1 MGKEWGKLTRGVTVR
16 DFATGQR
23 IQIAFT
29 YKGTRCREILK
40 APVSKANIK
49 YAANLL
55 GEIQNNIERKT
66 FSYVEYFPESPKARI
81 FGVIGNRSKTVLE
94 YLDEYQMAC
103 IKRGLSASSIEGY
116 RKIKN
121 NVTEL
126 HDIRVIDLTPSTLKD
141 YVITSGN
148 SAKTLRNKFSYL
160 RSALAEAVTEGLVPI
175 NPIDTIKLSNY
186 VQKDNKVSPDG
197 EHNDVDPFK
206 PVEIQA
212 IYSKCRED
220 ELNIVQFVFNT
231 GMRPSEW
238 SALKWSDIDFIN
250 NQVNVTSAIVVG
262 QTKGTKT
269 KAGRR
274 SIPLNEVAMS
284 ALLRQKALT
293 FLHND
298 YIFMQV
304 QTRVQL
310 PKKELNR
317 VNPDSFRKHQWSR
330 ILKAA
335 GVRYR
340 YPYQMRHTFATMHIS
355 SGENLWKLANWMGHA
370 SPEMLFRHYGSFI
383 EEFQQN
389 DTATTR
395 ESGLSKKL

>member
-16 DFATGQR
+16 GFVTGQR

-40 APVSKANIK
+40 VPISKANIK

-66 FSYVEYFPESPKARI
+66 FSYIEYFPESPKAKV
-81 FGVIGNRSKTVLE
+81 FGVVGDRTKTVLQ
-94 YLDEYQMAC
+94 YLEEYQMAC
-103 IKRGLSASSIEGY
+103 IKRGLSPSSIDGY

-121 NVTEL
+121 NMVEL
-126 HDIRVIDLTPSTLKD
+126 HDIKVVDLTPATLKE
-141 YVITSGN
+141 YVTQSKTSP
-148 SAKTLRNKFSYL
+148 KTLRNRFSYL
-160 RSALAEAVTEGLVPI
+160 RSALAEAVTDGLCMV
-175 NPIDTIKLSNY
+175 NPVDTIKLSNY
-186 VQKDNKVSPDG
+186 VQKDNKVNPDG
-197 EHNDVDPFK
+197 EHSDVDPFK
-206 PVEIQA
+206 PKEIDA
-212 IYSKCRED
+212 IYKKCRED

-238 SALKWSDIDFIN
+238 SALKWSDIDFVN
-250 NQVNVTSAIVVG
+250 HQVSVNVAIVNG
-262 QTKGTKT
+262 QEKGTKT

-274 SIPLNEVAMS
+274 IIPLNEM
-284 ALLRQKALT
+284 ALAALTRQKELT
-293 FLHND
+293 LLHND
-298 YIFMQV
+298 YVFMQM

-317 VNPDSFRKHQWSR
+317 INPDSFRKHQWSR

-389 DTATTR
+389 DTTTTR
-395 ESGLSKKL
+395 EAIK

>member
-1 MGKEWGKLTRGVTVR
+1 MGKEWGKLSRGVTIR
-16 DFATGQR
+16 EFANVQR
-23 IQIAFT
+23 IQVRFT
-29 YKGTRCREILK
+29 YKGISCREVLK
-40 APVSKANIK
+40 TPVSKANIK
-49 YAANLL
+49 YATNLL
-55 GEIQNNIERKT
+55 GEIQNNIERNT
-66 FSYVEYFPESPKARI
+66 FSYVEYFPESPKARL
-81 FGVIGNRSKTVLE
+81 FGVTGNRSKTVVD

-103 IKRGLSASSIEGY
+103 IKRGLSPSSIEGY

-121 NVTEL
+121 GIKIL
-126 HDIRVIDLTPSTLKD
+126 HDIRVVDLTPSVLKD
-141 YVITSGN
+141 YVIQSGN
-148 SAKTLRNKFSYL
+148 AAKTLRNKFSYL
-160 RSALAEAVTEGLVPI
+160 RTALAEAVTEGLVPI

-186 VQKDNKVSPDG
+186 VQKDNKVSPEGDHG
-197 EHNDVDPFK
+197 DIDVFRPA
-206 PVEIQA
+206 EIDA

-238 SALKWSDIDFIN
+238 SALQWKDIDFIHH
-250 NQVNVTSAIVVG
+250 QVNVTTAIVIG

-274 SIPLNEVAMS
+274 TIPLNEIAMA
-284 ALLRQKALT
+284 ALHRQKALT

-298 YIFMQV
+298 YIFLQM
-304 QTRVQL
+304 QTRVQF
-310 PKKELNR
+310 PKRELIR
-317 VNPDSFRKHQWSR
+317 TNPDSFRKHQWSR

-355 SGENLWKLANWMGHA
+355 SGENLWKIANWMGHA

-383 EEFQQN
+383 EEFQHKGTYRARV
-389 DTATTR
+389 DE
-395 ESGLSKKL
+395 ESTQ